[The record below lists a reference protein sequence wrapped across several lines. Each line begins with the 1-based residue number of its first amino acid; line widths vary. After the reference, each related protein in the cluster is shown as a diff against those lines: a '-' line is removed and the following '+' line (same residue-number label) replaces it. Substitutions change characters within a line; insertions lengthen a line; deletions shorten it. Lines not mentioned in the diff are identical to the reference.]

1 MEFIPYSPS
10 FFLIFSLQV
19 VSLVEVR
26 FDEGILYMVKQFML
40 WREAEYG
47 RTVNRA
53 AQPVQVVDRREA
65 QPKRSPNSQPNS
77 AYDPCVGLGSP
88 CSLSNA
94 ENSI

>member
-53 AQPVQVVDRREA
+53 AQPV
-65 QPKRSPNSQPNS
+65 
-77 AYDPCVGLGSP
+77 
-88 CSLSNA
+88 
-94 ENSI
+94 